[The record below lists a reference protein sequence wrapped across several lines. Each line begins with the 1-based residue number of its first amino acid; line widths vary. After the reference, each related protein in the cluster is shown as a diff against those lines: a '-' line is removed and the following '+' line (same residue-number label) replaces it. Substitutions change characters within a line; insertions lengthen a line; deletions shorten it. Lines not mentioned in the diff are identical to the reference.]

1 MELLRGKQ
9 AFSVQEVAAIF
20 GISPITVYRLVQRGE
35 LKAVRFGRRVRIPRS
50 EVERLLGM
58 NAHTRPGVRG

>member
-9 AFSVQEVAAIF
+9 AFSVQEAAEIF
-20 GISPITVYRLVQRGE
+20 GISPITVYRLVRRGE

-58 NAHTRPGVRG
+58 NAPTRPGVQG